1 MMTAVSMNKIVKPQ
15 FMGRQYRR
23 FPNMFSKSIE
33 LQLDVIK
40 N

>member
-1 MMTAVSMNKIVKPQ
+1 MIVKPQ
-15 FMGRQYRR
+15 FMGHQYRR

-33 LQLDVIK
+33 LQLDVNK